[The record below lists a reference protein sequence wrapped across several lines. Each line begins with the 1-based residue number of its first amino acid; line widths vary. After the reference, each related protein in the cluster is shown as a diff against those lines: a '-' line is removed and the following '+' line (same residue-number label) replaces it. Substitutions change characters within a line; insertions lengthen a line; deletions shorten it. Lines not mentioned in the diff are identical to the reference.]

1 MGQYVTSESG
11 CHLGSDTSDG
21 VRSAGID
28 RTGDG
33 LDTNL
38 VEGAGLAAA
47 ILIAGG
53 PNPASRALRTGSGTG
68 GSGAT
73 P

>member
-11 CHLGSDTSDG
+11 CHLGSETSDG
-21 VRSAGID
+21 VRSAGVD

-33 LDTNL
+33 LDTSL
-38 VEGAGLAAA
+38 VAGAGLAAA
-47 ILIAGG
+47 MLIAGG
-53 PNPASRALRTGSGTG
+53 PNTVSRALRPGSGTG
-68 GSGAT
+68 GSGAA